1 MLPREVSVEIR
12 IPNQLSYLSLVG
24 NLAEVLARN
33 LQQYEKDGEELA
45 YHLNLALTEAL
56 ANAIVHANA
65 GDPEKKVRV
74 IIEISD
80 LALRIK
86 VFDQGQGFDINAVPP
101 PDPQQLQDSG
111 RGIFVIKA
119 LMDSVDY
126 TRTPDGNV
134 LEMIKYLKQ
143 KKAAKA

>member
-1 MLPREVSVEIR
+1 MLPREVSVEIC

-65 GDPEKKVRV
+65 GDPAKKVRV

-80 LALRIK
+80 QALHVK

-119 LMDSVDY
+119 LMDSVAY

>member
-80 LALRIK
+80 QALRIK

-119 LMDSVDY
+119 LMDSVAY

>member
-24 NLAEVLARN
+24 NIGEVLARN
-33 LQQYEKDGEELA
+33 LQHYETEADELA

-65 GDPEKKVRV
+65 GDPAKKVRI
-74 IIEISD
+74 IIETSD
-80 LALRIK
+80 QILRVK

-111 RGIFVIKA
+111 RGIFVIKSI
-119 LMDSVDY
+119 MDSVDY
-126 TRTPDGNV
+126 TRTPEGNV
-134 LEMIKYLKQ
+134 LEMVKYLKQ
-143 KKAAKA
+143 KKAAKV

>member
-80 LALRIK
+80 QALRIK